1 VPGFAGLMGR
11 LRVMESRL
19 SIYYTLAAAGM
30 SGTMGSAALNYFWER
45 LTGIKKRN
53 KA

>member
-1 VPGFAGLMGR
+1 MGR